1 MRREH
6 RASKVESMSIHCEK
20 VSSTVESTH
29 SVINT
34 PPREIHS
41 RLYVSVLVRRT
52 ARWFMVSLLHT
63 TPLFHVHERC
73 RRRSAMRR
81 SNAIRA
87 NVAMCYPIYV
97 VTVSRSQVHTSLRVG
112 LECIPGVR
120 NLQSS
125 LVTAPDVAAALP
137 LARSAPMLQE
147 ARPPSSAR
155 DASKRNQL

>member
-1 MRREH
+1 
-6 RASKVESMSIHCEK
+6 MSPK
-20 VSSTVESTH
+20 
-29 SVINT
+29 
-34 PPREIHS
+34 
-41 RLYVSVLVRRT
+41 
-52 ARWFMVSLLHT
+52 M
-63 TPLFHVHERC
+63 
-73 RRRSAMRR
+73 AMRR